1 MRFYARYYISIDG
14 KLDGEAESVDVKYNG
29 DPMPITT
36 LVQDLAGFYI
46 PPKNATVTVKGFIP
60 ASGDRVD
67 YVSYFLDN
75 NIVSVKVSTDAG
87 ETMIAQGMING
98 PSLSSSPAD
107 PSRIDV
113 SMTVTASNFT

>member
-14 KLDGEAESVDVKYNG
+14 KLDGEAESVDIKYNG

-46 PPKNATVTVKGFIP
+46 PPKNATVSVKGFIP
-60 ASGDRVD
+60 AGGDRVD
-67 YVSYFLDN
+67 YVGFFLDN
-75 NIVSVKVSTDAG
+75 NIVSVKVATDSG
-87 ETMIAQGMING
+87 ETMVAQGMING
-98 PSLSSSPAD
+98 PSLTSSPTD

>member
-14 KLDGEAESVDVKYNG
+14 KLDGEAESVDIKYNG

-46 PPKNATVTVKGFIP
+46 PPKNATVSVKGFIP

-67 YVSYFLDN
+67 YVGYFLDN
-75 NIVSVKVSTDAG
+75 NIVSVKVATDSG
-87 ETMIAQGMING
+87 ETMVAQGMING
-98 PSLSSSPAD
+98 PSLTSSPTD

>member
-1 MRFYARYYISIDG
+1 MRFYARYYVSIDG

-29 DPMPITT
+29 DPMPIST

-46 PPKNATVTVKGFIP
+46 PPKNATVSIKGFIP

-67 YVSYFLDN
+67 YVGSFLSN
-75 NIVSVKVSTDAG
+75 AIVSVKVSTDSG

-98 PSLSSSPAD
+98 PALSSSPAD
-107 PSRIDV
+107 PSRLDV
-113 SMTVTASNFT
+113 SMTVQASPFS

>member
-36 LVQDLAGFYI
+36 LVQDLAGFYL

-75 NIVSVKVSTDAG
+75 NIVSVKVSTDSG